1 MNDKC
6 SATTTQ
12 INQMLD
18 KLEELNSIKKFTEE
32 VDPNIENKKGRERKM
47 TLIRKKLEDKKK
59 RWAANKQKKGK
70 FEFKLTS
77 QRRNIPVE

>member
-1 MNDKC
+1 LNDKC

-32 VDPNIENKKGRERKM
+32 VDPCIESKKGRERKM

-59 RWAANKQKKGK
+59 RWAMNKQKKTK